1 MFSELFSWVED
12 QSLWRGLDWKL
23 LGSRLDAPDLCVS
36 AGSGWHCAL
45 FSVILSLGVWQLAV
59 AVTGASLLRL

>member
-45 FSVILSLGVWQLAV
+45 FSVC
-59 AVTGASLLRL
+59 LLYTSDAADEHRDV